1 MHTFLKIRT
10 DRLRSWPQAS
20 HMTGSY
26 IPADGRRRERLRQ
39 VAGRLHDWGRF
50 EDRVASLVDLFA
62 DVAGVG
68 VD

>member
-1 MHTFLKIRT
+1 MHTFLKILT
-10 DRLRSWPQAS
+10 DRLRSWPHVS
-20 HMTGSY
+20 HMNGSY

-39 VAGRLHDWGRF
+39 VAGRPHGWGRF
-50 EDRVASLVDLFA
+50 EDRVAPLVDLFA

>member
-10 DRLRSWPQAS
+10 GRLPFWPHAS
-20 HMTGSY
+20 HLTGSY
-26 IPADGRRRERLRQ
+26 ILADGRRRERLRQ
-39 VAGRLHDWGRF
+39 VARRLHDWGRF
-50 EDRVASLVDLFA
+50 EDRPASLVDLFA